1 MKAKSEDSKLP
12 FRLQPVIDYYYY
24 NMINVKLCLNLLL
37 TDTCYVGNNLGGL
50 LERVLI
56 LRFKLH
62 LMTNQIHWHS
72 RVVLKEWANN

>member
-1 MKAKSEDSKLP
+1 MKAKSEDSKLL
-12 FRLQPVIDYYYY
+12 FGLQPVIDYYYY

-62 LMTNQIHWHS
+62 RMTNQIH
-72 RVVLKEWANN
+72 